1 MAEADPRSS
10 GSYRAALAAVII
22 LSVLL
27 VAGLVAVAAGFARQY
42 RLYQAR
48 HPAPMATAAT
58 PDGAA
63 VRVMLAPGAHIVSA
77 AAEAGKLVLHVQ
89 TAQGAEVD
97 VMDLATGRL
106 TAQVKDGPI
115 KDGPLKDGPP

>member
-27 VAGLVAVAAGFARQY
+27 VAGLIAVAAGFVRQY
-42 RLYQAR
+42 RLYQAH
-48 HPAPMATAAT
+48 HPAPMAVTGTGTNAA
-58 PDGAA
+58 AS
-63 VRVMLAPGAHIVSA
+63 VILAPGAHIVSA
-77 AAEAGKLVLHVQ
+77 TSDAGKLILHVQ
-89 TAQGAEVD
+89 TPQGAEVD

-106 TAQVKDGPI
+106 TAQVKDGPQ
-115 KDGPLKDGPP
+115 